1 MKGGSTGN
9 SAAKLLPG
17 GSIRGMLLM
26 NQKQAITA
34 NSNSNGVSKTATLS
48 FQSWKTNID
57 QENLCSKKTYV
68 T

>member
-9 SAAKLLPG
+9 STAKLLPG
-17 GSIRGMLLM
+17 GVHGTLSM

-34 NSNSNGVSKTATLS
+34 NSNSNDVSKTATLS
-48 FQSWKTNID
+48 FQSWKTNIA